1 MLLISIDIKLE
12 INAEKILN
20 YFKNSLTI
28 MEPLHSNMD
37 YVLL

>member
-1 MLLISIDIKLE
+1 MLLVSIDIKLE
-12 INAEKILN
+12 IKAEKILK

-37 YVLL
+37 NILV